1 VDILRLKYEQPMNIR
16 LLPNIRALLNTRLLN
31 TRLLLTALMLLS
43 GSVWAAP
50 AMLNHGRFHDLA
62 VYTPAGKATSLVL
75 FLSGDEGWNSGAD
88 ALAEQLVQQGAM
100 VVGIDLPKFKAALE
114 ADGGQCVFPDGDLE
128 NLSHFVQAYFHHAT
142 YLAPLLV
149 GVSAGATLAYGVLA
163 QAPKDTFAGALSL
176 GFCPTL
182 DLAKPLCKGS
192 GLEFTG
198 GARGAGVT
206 LLPIGRLENPWVI
219 VQPADNAA
227 CPVAVSR
234 DFVSKVHGAAM
245 AVLPQASNAPFNAA
259 FGAAFAKLAA
269 ANLNRGV
276 PAPPAALSDL
286 PIIEVPASSTAE
298 ATDAFA
304 IIMSGDGGWAGLD
317 QDIAAALSARG
328 IPVVGLDSLRYYW
341 TARTPDSVAADTDRM
356 IRYYLAHL
364 GKKRALLV
372 GYSQGADVL
381 PFAVNRLPD
390 TTKAYVAVMAIL
402 GMSEHALF
410 EFHVSSWI
418 SDDTSGP
425 ATLPEV
431 NRITGLP
438 VLCIYG
444 EDEHDSLCPKLDPTK
459 FNVVKVKGGHH
470 LDGNYAALASQILAA
485 AKP

>member
-1 VDILRLKYEQPMNIR
+1 
-16 LLPNIRALLNTRLLN
+16 
-31 TRLLLTALMLLS
+31 
-43 GSVWAAP
+43 
-50 AMLNHGRFHDLA
+50 
-62 VYTPAGKATSLVL
+62 
-75 FLSGDEGWNSGAD
+75 
-88 ALAEQLVQQGAM
+88 
-100 VVGIDLPKFKAALE
+100 
-114 ADGGQCVFPDGDLE
+114 
-128 NLSHFVQAYFHHAT
+128 
-142 YLAPLLV
+142 
-149 GVSAGATLAYGVLA
+149 
-163 QAPKDTFAGALSL
+163 
-176 GFCPTL
+176 
-182 DLAKPLCKGS
+182 
-192 GLEFTG
+192 
-198 GARGAGVT
+198 
-206 LLPIGRLENPWVI
+206 

-245 AVLPQASNAPFNAA
+245 AVLPQAGNAPINAASHTASRAA

-298 ATDAFA
+298 ASDAFA

-356 IRYYLAHL
+356 IRYYLTHF

-390 TTKAYVAVMAIL
+390 TTKAYVALMAIL

-418 SDDTSGP
+418 SDATSGP

-431 NRITGLP
+431 NRITGMP

-444 EDEHDSLCPKLDPTK
+444 EDEHDSLCPKLDPAK

-470 LDGNYAALASQILAA
+470 FDGNYAALADDILTA
-485 AKP
+485 AKR